1 MFWALE
7 WYIHMIHCLS
17 FECCIALW
25 MYTGRDLFWM
35 HGEFPCPLRDWY
47 SMLLRHTFVY
57 TKLQQSS
64 MCISYPLKSNEH
76 NVIFNDLWLHDR
88 FCMHQLKGWEKRRWL
103 GVTLQVIE
111 HATYLLVSQS
121 QLLCI
126 VARRSPFSTP
136 FQVLLLDWQMK
147 AFMS

>member
-25 MYTGRDLFWM
+25 MHTGRDLFWM
-35 HGEFPCPLRDWY
+35 HGESLCSLRDWY

-76 NVIFNDLWLHDR
+76 NVIYKWPLAAWQILHAPAERVGEEEVAGCHPSSDWT
-88 FCMHQLKGWEKRRWL
+88 CHLPTPISES
-103 GVTLQVIE
+103 
-111 HATYLLVSQS
+111 ATVHSRS
-121 QLLCI
+121 
-126 VARRSPFSTP
+126 SPFSTP
-136 FQVLLLDWQMK
+136 LQVVLTLYPP
-147 AFMS
+147 